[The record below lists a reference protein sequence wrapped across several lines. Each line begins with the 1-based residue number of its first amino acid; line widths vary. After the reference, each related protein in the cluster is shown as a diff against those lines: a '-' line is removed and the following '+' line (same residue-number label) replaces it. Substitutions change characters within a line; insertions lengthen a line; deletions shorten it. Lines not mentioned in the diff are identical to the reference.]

1 MDHRIYLED
10 YARLLVEFGAG
21 LQPGQ
26 TLLLE
31 IDAENYELALHITKA
46 AFEAGAKDVV
56 VVYSDET
63 IDALRAQNGAPLHE
77 EHWKLEALRETL
89 GADAVSIAFLSPR
102 PSLSDVLEPEQ
113 AESLITYKNG
123 LRNVVRDAIFRTNI
137 NWLYACV
144 PNRDWAQ
151 FLFPELPQEEAYEKL
166 WDVLMRIC
174 RIGTGGD
181 AAMSWIDFY
190 DENDKKAAWLERL
203 HLSQLHITSELG
215 TDITIGLFDGAQWL
229 GGIAKASRTA
239 ATCQCNIPSY
249 EIGTTP
255 HRLSVNG
262 VVYAA
267 LPLYLSG
274 QRINK
279 FWFRF
284 EQGRVTDFGAE
295 EGYDVLKAFLS
306 QEENRY
312 LGEVAFVEITSPI
325 HQAGIVFGNTL
336 LDENA
341 ACHMALGRGVT
352 DVVPGLAGKTNEE
365 VVAAGVNLSAF
376 HVDFMF
382 GTPGTDADGITQ
394 NGTIVPVFR
403 GGMFVQKEA

>member
-1 MDHRIYLED
+1 MDHRSYLKD
-10 YARLLVEFGAG
+10 YAHLLVEFGAG

-26 TLLLE
+26 ILLLE
-31 IDAENYELALHITKA
+31 IDAENYELAQYITEA
-46 AFEAGAKDVV
+46 AFAAEAKDVV
-56 VVYSDET
+56 VVYSDEA
-63 IDALRAQNGAPLHE
+63 IDAMRARNDVPFCE
-77 EHWKLEALRETL
+77 ERWKLEALREAL
-89 GADAVSIAFLSPR
+89 GTNAVSIAFLSPR
-102 PSLSDVLEPEQ
+102 PSLSNLLATEQ

-123 LRNVVRDAIFRTNI
+123 LRNVVRDAIFHKNI

-151 FLFPELPQEEAYEKL
+151 FLFPELPQEAAYEKL
-166 WDVLMRIC
+166 WDVLMHIC
-174 RIGTGGD
+174 RIGTGED
-181 AAMSWIDFY
+181 AASSWIDFY
-190 DENDKKAAWLERL
+190 DENYKKAAWLKKLR
-203 HLSQLHITSELG
+203 LSQLHITSELG
-215 TDITIGLFDGAQWL
+215 TDITVGLFDGAQWL
-229 GGIAKASRTA
+229 GGVAKASRTVS
-239 ATCQCNIPSY
+239 TCQCNIPSY

-255 HRLSVNG
+255 RRLAVNG

-274 QRINK
+274 QRIDK

-306 QEENRY
+306 REENRY
-312 LGEVAFVEITSPI
+312 LGEVAFVEITTPI
-325 HQAGIVFGNTL
+325 HQVGIVFGNTL

-352 DVVPGLAGKTNEE
+352 DVVPGLVGKTDEE
-365 VVAAGVNLSAF
+365 VMAAGVNLSAF

-382 GTPGTDADGITQ
+382 GTPGTNADGITQ
-394 NGTIVPVFR
+394 DGTVVPVFR
-403 GGMFVQKEA
+403 SGMFVQEE